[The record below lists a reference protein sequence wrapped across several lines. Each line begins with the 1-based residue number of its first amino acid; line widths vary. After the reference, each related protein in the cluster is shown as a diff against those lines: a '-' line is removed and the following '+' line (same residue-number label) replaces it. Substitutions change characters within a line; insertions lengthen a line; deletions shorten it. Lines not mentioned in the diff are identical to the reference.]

1 MVLRLGDTE
10 TETESVRDTKIQM
23 EDHEDPVE
31 LCRLWAQHAAPAL
44 SPPRLAALALANVKT
59 LIRTYPTVSGDEEK
73 SKLMQGIR
81 NLFDVPL
88 QFVPDFLNSVLDS
101 MQVQHIHS
109 KYF

>member
-1 MVLRLGDTE
+1 
-10 TETESVRDTKIQM
+10 M

-59 LIRTYPTVSGDEEK
+59 LIRTYPAVSGDEEK

-101 MQVQHIHS
+101 MQVQHIYS

>member
-1 MVLRLGDTE
+1 MLRLGDTE

-59 LIRTYPTVSGDEEK
+59 LIRTYPAVSGDAEK